1 MFQLI
6 RSAPCACAC
15 AALTLV
21 LLPVGCS
28 RKPKAQPQV
37 HVIEEDKSA
46 LATVVHVADPRTS
59 SQLLSGFYD
68 VEQGSWRWT
77 GKKFSV
83 VLAIPENVA
92 QKQISLVF
100 KMAVPEPVIQK
111 LKSVTLT
118 ASVNGVALAPEIYRR
133 PGEYVFTREVSAKA
147 LGGASAQIDFV
158 LDKALP
164 AGPNDSRE
172 LGLVA
177 TSIGFDWK

>member
-6 RSAPCACAC
+6 RSAPLTF
-15 AALTLV
+15 AALALV
-21 LLPVGCS
+21 FLPAGCN
-28 RKPKAQPQV
+28 RKPKPQQQV
-37 HVIEEDKSA
+37 HVVEEERVA
-46 LATVVHVADPRTS
+46 LATVVHIADPRTS
-59 SQLLSGFYD
+59 SQLLSGFYN

-77 GKKFSV
+77 GRKFSV
-83 VLAIPENVA
+83 VLAIPENVS

-118 ASVNGVALAPEIYRR
+118 ASVNGVALAPETYRKA
-133 PGEYVFTREVSAKA
+133 GEYMFTREVSAKA
-147 LGGASAQIDFV
+147 LGGASAQIEFA

-164 AGPNDSRE
+164 AGANDSRE

>member
-6 RSAPCACAC
+6 RFAPYSF
-15 AALTLV
+15 AALALV
-21 LLPVGCS
+21 FLPAGCN
-28 RKPKAQPQV
+28 RKPKAQAPV
-37 HVIEEDKSA
+37 HVVEEEKTA
-46 LATVVHVADPRTS
+46 LATVVHVADPRAS
-59 SQLLSGFYD
+59 SQLLSGFHD

-77 GKKFSV
+77 GKKFSI
-83 VLAIPENVA
+83 VLAIPENVSR
-92 QKQISLVF
+92 KQVSLVF

-118 ASVNGVALAPEIYRR
+118 ASVNGVALEPEIYRR
-133 PGEYVFTREVSAKA
+133 AGEYVFTREVGAKA
-147 LGGASAQIDFV
+147 LGGGSAQIDFE

>member
-6 RSAPCACAC
+6 RSAPFAF
-15 AALTLV
+15 AALALV
-21 LLPVGCS
+21 LLPAGCN
-28 RKPKAQPQV
+28 RKPKAPPRV
-37 HVIEEDKSA
+37 HVVEEEKAA
-46 LATVVHVADPRTS
+46 LATVVHVADPRAS
-59 SQLLSGFYD
+59 PQLLSGFYD

-83 VLAIPENVA
+83 VLAIPENVSR
-92 QKQISLVF
+92 KQISLVF

-147 LGGASAQIDFV
+147 LGGASAQIDFA
-158 LDKALP
+158 LDKVLP
-164 AGPNDSRE
+164 AGANDSRE

>member
-6 RSAPCACAC
+6 RSALFAF
-15 AALTLV
+15 AALALV
-21 LLPVGCS
+21 FLPAACN
-28 RKPKAQPQV
+28 RKPTAQQPV
-37 HVIEEDKSA
+37 HVVEEDRSA
-46 LATVVHVADPRTS
+46 LATVIHIADPHTS
-59 SQLLSGFYD
+59 SQLLSGFYN

-77 GKKFSV
+77 GRKFSV
-83 VLAIPENVA
+83 VLAIPENVS

-111 LKSVTLT
+111 LNSVTLT
-118 ASVNGVALAPEIYRR
+118 ASVNGVALAPETYRK

-147 LGGASAQIDFV
+147 LGGASAQVEFS

-164 AGPNDSRE
+164 AGANDSRE